1 MNIVCISGRLTRDCE
16 ILETAG
22 GTAIVKFAIAVN
34 NRVKDK
40 SGEWVDKASFVDC
53 KMFGKRAAAIS
64 KRLLKGTAISVDGH
78 LMQEE
83 WTSNGQ
89 RRTAL
94 LVIADNIELPPG
106 AKAEA
111 QPEAVEAYAEP
122 ADAYGEEIPF

>member
-1 MNIVCISGRLTRDCE
+1 MNIVIISGRLTRDCE

-34 NRVKDK
+34 NRMKDK
-40 SGEWVDKASFVDC
+40 SGEWVDKPSFVDC
-53 KMFGKRAAAIS
+53 KMFGKRAAAVS
-64 KRLLKGTAISVDGH
+64 KRLLKGTPVSVDGH
-78 LMQEE
+78 LLQEE

-94 LVIADNIELPPG
+94 LVIVDNLELQPK
-106 AKAEA
+106 AKAET
-111 QPEAVEAYAEP
+111 QPEADAYAEP